1 MNLYLERSVEDI
13 GAFLTALRAELQHFA
28 KFDSCT
34 VVEIH
39 AVQQM
44 E

>member
-1 MNLYLERSVEDI
+1 MNLYLERSVENI

-28 KFDSCT
+28 KFDSVT
-34 VVEIH
+34 VVEIY